1 MNAQLEL
8 AKLAIE
14 ALDSGSRAELLKI
27 IAPTAA
33 EAPKSLRLYRMNEA
47 AELTGLAR
55 CTIWRCVRDAQLK
68 AVEIRAGSK
77 RIPENELRRFVA
89 GRK

>member
-1 MNAQLEL
+1 METETRIKMLFAATPEQL
-8 AKLAIE
+8 
-14 ALDSGSRAELLKI
+14 
-27 IAPTAA
+27 AA
-33 EAPKSLRLYRMNEA
+33 VDAVLTGATDQPKPETLRLLSMGECSK
-47 AELTGLAR
+47 LTGLAR
-55 CTIWRCVRDAQLK
+55 CTIWRCVRDGQLK